1 MTDCVVIGGGV
12 VGMFT
17 ARELHAAGVSVL
29 LLERGHT
36 GRESSWAGGGILS
49 PLYPWRQPSPVSE
62 LVRWSQARY
71 AILAGAL
78 RDETRFDP
86 EWTRCG
92 MLVLGAEDYLEAMRW
107 ADHSGVAMEI
117 ISGEKMLRCEPAL
130 AAGYDQGLWLPQVD
144 QIRTPRLNKA
154 LRESL
159 LAAGVVVREH
169 CEVKT
174 IRQHQ
179 GKVQGVETDSGFI
192 AARTVIVASGAWSA
206 TLLAP
211 LGVSIPVRPI
221 RGQMIVIRGRPGEL
235 KRILLREGRY
245 VIPRRDGR
253 VLVGSTIEDVGFDK
267 GVTKEACKELYQV
280 ALELAPCLAKGVI
293 EHQWAGLRPGSPSSV
308 PFVGISP
315 QIEGLWANTGH
326 FRNGLV
332 LAPASARI
340 LVDMLLGR
348 PSFTDTT
355 PFALP
360 NKVEPPLNVV

>member
-17 ARELHAAGVSVL
+17 ARELRAAGMSVL
-29 LLERGHT
+29 LLERGRT

-49 PLYPWRQPSPVSE
+49 PLYPWRQPSPVNE
-62 LVRWSQARY
+62 LAGWSQAQY
-71 AILAGAL
+71 ATLADVL
-78 RDETRFDP
+78 RDETEFDP

-92 MLVLGAEDYLEAMRW
+92 MLVLGAEDHLEAMRW
-107 ADHSGVAMEI
+107 ADHAGIAMEI
-117 ISGEKMLRCEPAL
+117 ISGEKLLQCEPAL
-130 AAGYDQGLWLPQVD
+130 AAGHDQGLWMPQVD

-159 LAAGVVVREH
+159 SAEGVVVSEY
-169 CEVKT
+169 CEVKA

-179 GKVQGVETDSGFI
+179 AKVQGVETDSGFI
-192 AARTVIVASGAWSA
+192 AAETVIVASGAWSA
-206 TLLAP
+206 TSLAP
-211 LGVSIPVRPI
+211 LGISIPVWPI

-235 KRILLREGRY
+235 KRILLRDGRY
-245 VIPRRDGR
+245 LIPRRDGR
-253 VLVGSTIEDVGFDK
+253 VLVGSTVEDIGFDK

-280 ALELAPCLAKGVI
+280 ALGLAPGLSKGVI
-293 EHQWAGLRPGSPSSV
+293 EHQWAGLRPGSPGSV
-308 PFVGISP
+308 PLVGASP
-315 QIEGLWANTGH
+315 QIEGLWINTGH
-326 FRNGLV
+326 FRSGLA

-348 PSFTDTT
+348 PSFIDTA

-360 NKVEPPLNVV
+360 NKVDAP

>member
-1 MTDCVVIGGGV
+1 
-12 VGMFT
+12 MFT
-17 ARELHAAGVSVL
+17 ARELRAAGASVL

-49 PLYPWRQPSPVSE
+49 PLYPWRQPAPVSE
-62 LVRWSQARY
+62 LVRWSQSQY
-71 AILAGAL
+71 VTLAGVL
-78 RDETRFDP
+78 RDETKFDP

-92 MLVLGAEDYLEAMRW
+92 MLVLGAEDYLEATRW
-107 ADHSGVAMEI
+107 AARFGVAMEMMRE
-117 ISGEKMLRCEPAL
+117 EKMLRCEPAL
-130 AAGYDQGLWLPQVD
+130 AAGHEQGLWLPQVD

-159 LAAGVVVREH
+159 SAAGVVVREH

-174 IRQHQ
+174 IRQHK
-179 GKVQGVETDSGFI
+179 GKVQGVETDRGFI

-253 VLVGSTIEDVGFDK
+253 VLVGSTVEDVGFDK
-267 GVTKEACKELYQV
+267 GVTEEACKELYAA
-280 ALELAPCLAKGVI
+280 ALQLAPSLSKGVI
-293 EHQWAGLRPGSPSSV
+293 EHQWAGLRPGTPRSV
-308 PFVGISP
+308 PFVGVCP
-315 QIEGLWANTGH
+315 QIEGLWVNTGH

-348 PSFTDTT
+348 PSFTDTV

-360 NKVEPPLNVV
+360 NKVATPLNVV